1 MEIVIV
7 SIAFAIIWFT
17 ISIGWNLVKSVYPT
31 TPSAL
36 TFDNNKGY
44 AWFFGLV
51 IVNLIITAFII
62 GFYYYKTRINYGPP
76 GPRGYPGEDGVS
88 VQVIRA

>member
-1 MEIVIV
+1 MEIILASV
-7 SIAFAIIWFT
+7 AFAVIWF
-17 ISIGWNLVKSVYPT
+17 IVSIGWNLVKSVHPT

-36 TFDNNKGY
+36 KFDNNKGY

-62 GFYYYKTRINYGPP
+62 GFYYYKTRVMRGLP
-76 GPRGYPGEDGVS
+76 GLRGYPGTDGGQI
-88 VQVIRA
+88 QVIRD